1 MNVTKGHKM
10 KKQVQFK
17 VLLDILVSV
26 NDDLKIAREVNDI
39 DRVKQFLEDIQG
51 LATHLNRLIN
61 EQNVNEVINKE
72 VL

>member
-1 MNVTKGHKM
+1 M

-26 NDDLKIAREVNDI
+26 NDDLKIARDNNDI
-39 DRVKQFLEDIQG
+39 VKVSQYLEDIQG

-72 VL
+72 EIL

>member
-1 MNVTKGHKM
+1 M

>member
-1 MNVTKGHKM
+1 M

-26 NDDLKIAREVNDI
+26 NDDLKIARDNNDTA
-39 DRVKQFLEDIQG
+39 KCHQFLEDIQG
-51 LATHLNRLIN
+51 LATQLNRLII
-61 EQNVNEVINKE
+61 EQRGNLFINKE